1 MWYDEYVTRKGNW
14 SFLSELPHFIALD
27 LKNYHLDVTVLLNKM
42 QNLCIEVKLKKK
54 VLNEISHINTRGFT
68 EIGARLNNLE
78 GNVNDSDNNNVEA
91 VALILFLISVD
102 I

>member
-1 MWYDEYVTRKGNW
+1 M
-14 SFLSELPHFIALD
+14 LSHLAIQNKTELPHFIALD

-42 QNLCIEVKLKKK
+42 QNLRTEVELMKQ
-54 VLNEISHINTRGFT
+54 VLNEMSHIINTSGFT
-68 EIGARLNNLE
+68 EIGPRLNNLE

-91 VALILFLISVD
+91 VALILFLISVN